1 MNIVKHLTCA
11 FELKNIQWL
20 VSADNSSCT
29 GVRSY
34 KKRLIWD
41 RKKEM
46 EIGSVLS
53 YEHNKLHFLFTFP
66 GFGGRDDRRF
76 LVLLFMEKKIKECQL
91 EKKDKKKPRPLDL
104 FISICNCF
112 SWGTKQV
119 TKHRR
124 GNLVEGK
131 QKDLGGR
138 MVQRL
143 AHGLVVVQFFV
154 LSGLVW
160 LQTSHFSCVFC
171 PF

>member
-1 MNIVKHLTCA
+1 MLQGTYYINILLRKVSAHWTRQYQSWSEMNIVKHLTCA

-53 YEHNKLHFLFTFP
+53 YEHNKLHFLFTFS

-91 EKKDKKKPRPLDL
+91 EKKKIRKKLVPLTFL
-104 FISICNCF
+104 SAY
-112 SWGTKQV
+112 V
-119 TKHRR
+119 TVSPDEQNKSQNTEEETWWKGSKRI
-124 GNLVEGK
+124 
-131 QKDLGGR
+131 
-138 MVQRL
+138 
-143 AHGLVVVQFFV
+143 
-154 LSGLVW
+154 
-160 LQTSHFSCVFC
+160 
-171 PF
+171 